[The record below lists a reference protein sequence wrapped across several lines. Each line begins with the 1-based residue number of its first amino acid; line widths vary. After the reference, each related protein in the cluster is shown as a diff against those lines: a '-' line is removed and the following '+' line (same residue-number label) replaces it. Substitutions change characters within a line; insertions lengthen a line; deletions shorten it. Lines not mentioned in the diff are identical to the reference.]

1 MNLKENAMVHSFGH
15 AVLVVVYVSIV
26 AWVMQHAPQW
36 FRPGK
41 TILTPIAF
49 LMLFV
54 FSAAVVSALVLGR
67 PVLLYAEGQKK
78 EALKF
83 FGFTLLWLFVITIVV
98 FLVLAARS
106 KF

>member
-1 MNLKENAMVHSFGH
+1 MHLKENAMAHSFGH

-26 AWVMQHAPQW
+26 AWVMQHAQAW
-36 FRPGK
+36 FGPAK
-41 TILTPIAF
+41 TVFAPTAF

-54 FSAAVVSALVLGR
+54 LSAVVVGSVVLGR

-83 FGFTLLWLFVITIVV
+83 FGFTVLWLFALTIVA
-98 FLVLAARS
+98 FLVLVARR
-106 KF
+106 